1 MNKLDTLR
9 EELRKRDFK
18 EIQIKS
24 KIVPAI
30 LDIILNPENKYTAI
44 WEEEINE
51 TNKLIEIQKEIK
63 KSEENLKSLVDKTRE
78 LSRKNAEI
86 YATINDRI
94 GYMQAYINEFY
105 KNIKTCDTDEGRD
118 TMRKIQ
124 VYLDL
129 VDNSRSNDAYING
142 LARILSQG
150 RLEKDF
156 EFKRVT
162 RTPPYISDVNVNQ
175 EHGKGKNIT
184 ISVKEHNEDPEED

>member
-9 EELRKRDFK
+9 EELRKRGFK

-24 KIVPAI
+24 KMVPTI
-30 LDIILNPENKYTAI
+30 LDIMLNPENKYTAI
-44 WEEEINE
+44 WEKEINE
-51 TNKLIEIQKEIK
+51 TNKLIEIQEKIK
-63 KSEENLKSLVDKTRE
+63 KSEEYLKTLNDNTCE
-78 LSRKNAEI
+78 LSRKNAKTWAAIE
-86 YATINDRI
+86 DRI
-94 GYMQAYINEFY
+94 EHMQMYINEFY
-105 KNIKTCDTDEGRD
+105 KTIKMCDTDEGRD

-129 VDNSRSNDAYING
+129 VDNSRSGDNAAYING

-162 RTPPYISDVNVNQ
+162 RNPPYISDVNDNTEQ
-175 EHGKGKNIT
+175 
-184 ISVKEHNEDPEED
+184 

>member
-9 EELRKRDFK
+9 EELRKRHFK

-24 KIVPAI
+24 KLVPTI
-30 LDIILNPENKYTAI
+30 LDIILNPDNKYTEI

-51 TNKLIEIQKEIK
+51 TNKLIEIQEKIR
-63 KSEENLKSLVDKTRE
+63 KSEENLKTLNDNTRE
-78 LSRKNAEI
+78 LSRKNAETML
-86 YATINDRI
+86 TIEDRI

-105 KNIKTCDTDEGRD
+105 KTIKTCDTDEGRD
-118 TMRKIQ
+118 TMRKVQ

-162 RTPPYISDVNVNQ
+162 RTPPYISDVNDNQ
-175 EHGKGKNIT
+175 EHGKRTK
-184 ISVKEHNEDPEED
+184 